1 MKTILFPTD
10 FSANAL
16 HASQYAGMLAKSFN
30 ANVVLLNVHSIPSI
44 SEYQLPYEIDNL
56 IKFNQ
61 KKSEDN
67 LRDFAVH
74 FMQITHLAADRV
86 SQIVEY
92 GFANE
97 KILETADT
105 IHSDMIVMG
114 TRGANNLLDKWLGTH
129 AQAVIKK
136 AKCPVWIIPKTAP
149 INYPQNI
156 LYAADFKEDEVVATQ
171 KVLWFAAPLGAK
183 CKVVHIHDYF
193 EIKVD
198 SGVQEMV
205 KYLDDEFENI
215 DDVSFVNL
223 NRDDIIEGLE
233 AYMESFK
240 PDVLALAVHE
250 KSFLERLF
258 NESVTKHFVQVLQLP
273 ILTFRK

>member
-16 HASQYAGMLAKSFN
+16 HASQYAGILAKSFD

-56 IKFNQ
+56 IKSNQ
-61 KKSEDN
+61 KKSEDD

-97 KILETADT
+97 KIIETADT
-105 IHSDMIVMG
+105 IQADMIVMG
-114 TRGANNLLDKWLGTH
+114 TKGANNLLDKWLGTH
-129 AQAVIKK
+129 SQAVMKK
-136 AKCPVWIIPKTAP
+136 ANCPVWIIPKKAT
-149 INYPQNI
+149 INFPKNI

-171 KVLWFAAPLGAK
+171 KVLGFCSPLGAK
-183 CKVVHIHDYF
+183 CKVVHVHDYF
-193 EIKVD
+193 EINVD
-198 SGVQEMV
+198 SSVQEMV
-205 KYLDDEFENI
+205 KYLDDEFENV
-215 DDVSFVNL
+215 DDVSFINL
-223 NRDDIIEGLE
+223 NRANIIEGLKT
-233 AYMESFK
+233 YIKTHK
-240 PDVLALAVHE
+240 PDVLAMAISE
-250 KSFLERLF
+250 KSFFERLF
-258 NESVTKHFVQVLQLP
+258 DQSITKHFVQGSHLP
-273 ILTFRK
+273 MLIFKK

>member
-56 IKFNQ
+56 IKSNQ
-61 KKSEDN
+61 KKAEDN

-97 KILETADT
+97 RILETADT
-105 IHSDMIVMG
+105 IHADMIVMG

-136 AKCPVWIIPKTAP
+136 AKCPVWVIPKTAP
-149 INYPQNI
+149 INYPQSI
-156 LYAADFKEDEVVATQ
+156 LYAADFREDEVVATQ
-171 KVLWFAAPLGAK
+171 KVLWLCKPFGAK

-223 NRDDIIEGLE
+223 NRPDIIEGLE
-233 AYMESFK
+233 TYVKTHK
-240 PDVLALAVHE
+240 PDVLAMAISE
-250 KSFLERLF
+250 KSFFERLF
-258 NESVTKHFVQVLQLP
+258 DQSITKHFVQGGHLP
-273 ILTFRK
+273 MLIFKK